1 MNTFLLATLL
11 GLWSGAAMVFN
22 LMGLG
27 LRTALING
35 IIAGL
40 LVGNVSLG
48 FEIGATCTLMGIG
61 FYTYGGATI
70 PDYVTGA
77 IFGVVAA
84 AKTGDSAIGLTVA
97 ITLSLLMTQ
106 MDILGRATTTI
117 FQHAADKALASNS
130 IGAFEGWTLAGMIP
144 WILSRAVPVFVGVLL
159 SDNLSALADF
169 SNNIKWF
176 TTGLQVVG
184 KALPAVGFAL
194 LLSYMDINKFWPFM
208 VIGYVLYAYMAVPT
222 IGLALVGVVAGYL
235 YTMKKG
241 GAQ

>member
-11 GLWSGAAMVFN
+11 GLWSGIAMVFN

-40 LVGNVSLG
+40 LVGNVGLG
-48 FEIGATCTLMGIG
+48 FEIGATTTLMGIG

-84 AKTGDSAIGLTVA
+84 AETGDSAIGLTIA

-106 MDILGRATTTI
+106 MDILGRATTTV

-130 IGAFEGWTLAGMIP
+130 LGAFEGWTLAGSIP
-144 WILSRAVPVFVGVLL
+144 WMLSRAVPVFVGVLL
-159 SDNLSALADF
+159 KDNLGALAEL
-169 SNNIKWF
+169 SEKIKWF

-184 KALPAVGFAL
+184 RALPAVGFAL
-194 LLSYMDINKFWPFM
+194 LLSYMDIKKFWPFM
-208 VIGYVLYAYMAVPT
+208 ILGYVLFAYMNVPT
-222 IGLALVGVVAGYL
+222 IGLALVGVVSGFL
-235 YTMKKG
+235 YTNKKG
-241 GAQ
+241 GA